1 MEKFIMNRMKDFAKE
16 TVNLEGSVSKDRTE
30 KNLRTLMEHE
40 EAFSSFL
47 ENIQNSGT
55 EGVGKANAINM
66 VYQALLNAY
75 RIGSDVP
82 TIFCSNERYPA
93 FLPEAL
99 KTAGITRF
107 RYVEEPNSI
116 VFHKF
121 EDSGFRFA
129 REVILETD
137 ESTDE
142 ALEAEDSLIEEE
154 LAELN

>member
-1 MEKFIMNRMKDFAKE
+1 MERFVMSQMKDFARE
-16 TVNLEGSVSKDRTE
+16 TIALEEAVSKDRTE
-30 KNLRTLMEHE
+30 KNLRALMEHE

-47 ENIQNSGT
+47 ENIQNSGE

-66 VYQALLNAY
+66 VYQSLLNAY

-82 TIFCSNERYPA
+82 TFFCSSERYPA

-99 KTAGITRF
+99 KTAGITKF
-107 RYVEEPNSI
+107 RYVEEPNAI

-121 EDSGFRFA
+121 EDSGFRFI
-129 REVILETD
+129 REVVLETN